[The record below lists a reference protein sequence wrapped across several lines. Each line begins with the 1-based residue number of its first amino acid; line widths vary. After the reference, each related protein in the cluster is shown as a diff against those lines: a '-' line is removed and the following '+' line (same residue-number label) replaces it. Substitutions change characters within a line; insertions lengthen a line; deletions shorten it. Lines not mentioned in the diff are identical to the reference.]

1 MLMKFKE
8 SVMTPNGM
16 RDFKNSII
24 GFLNGISGFL
34 NTLLVTA
41 DIMTLGLSRL
51 AMKGG
56 ISSLRLGKIDE
67 VNDFRGGRGAI
78 TTLAGPAG
86 VFRLNPMDSV
96 MATTNPIPVND
107 FQSGPA
113 GSMGGKQEIVVTGEL
128 TGTRGALMAT
138 IETPLG

>member
-1 MLMKFKE
+1 MFLDLFVFGNAFKPIVAE
-8 SVMTPNGM
+8 EIFGTP
-16 RDFKNSII
+16 
-24 GFLNGISGFL
+24 
-34 NTLLVTA
+34 T
-41 DIMTLGLSRL
+41 
-51 AMKGG
+51 
-56 ISSLRLGKIDE
+56 
-67 VNDFRGGRGAI
+67 NDFRGGRGAI